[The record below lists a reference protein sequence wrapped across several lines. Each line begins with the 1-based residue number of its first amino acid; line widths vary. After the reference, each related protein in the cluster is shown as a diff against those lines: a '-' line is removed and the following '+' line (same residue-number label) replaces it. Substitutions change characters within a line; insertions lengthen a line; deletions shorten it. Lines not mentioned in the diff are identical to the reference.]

1 MQIFHK
7 LFKEAREETSFP
19 ATKNSSNVSEKAAAA
34 GREIILLKYRGD
46 HRRSER
52 VVGESDESGLK
63 YSWPFSFLCR
73 KDVAKACFY
82 STLDLK
88 RFNNSHNV
96 RPQHCTRSRKMKQE
110 ETTAARGQA
119 TSSNRVDSAA
129 HAVNKVL
136 PVSDSTLSSSAR
148 KNEKSCTLEKKDKV
162 KGDKA
167 KAISRMKELLRW
179 AAAAKSDK
187 AGKFIGR
194 KVLQLRG
201 RATLKAVPDDEELSI
216 DSPKISFRWNIE
228 SCSTTSSACSAI
240 SKASSKNMDL
250 NILSL
255 NSTPVHDRKGNWI
268 TTDSEFVVLEL

>member
-1 MQIFHK
+1 MLIKYIQ
-7 LFKEAREETSFP
+7 LFSFE
-19 ATKNSSNVSEKAAAA
+19 VSEKAAAT
-34 GREIILLKYRGD
+34 GREIISLKYRGD

-82 STLDLK
+82 STVDLK
-88 RFNNSHNV
+88 RFNSHIL
-96 RPQHCTRSRKMKQE
+96 RPQHCTRSRKMKHE

-194 KVLQLRG
+194 KVLQLRS
-201 RATLKAVPDDEELSI
+201 RATLKAVPVPDDEELSI

-255 NSTPVHDRKGNWI
+255 NSTPVHERKGNWI

>member
-7 LFKEAREETSFP
+7 LFRATQEEAREKTSIP
-19 ATKNSSNVSEKAAAA
+19 ATKNSSNVSEKAAAT
-34 GREIILLKYRGD
+34 GREIILLKCRGN

-52 VVGESDESGLK
+52 VGESDKSGLK
-63 YSWPFSFLCR
+63 YSWRFAFLCR

-88 RFNNSHNV
+88 RFNSYNI

-110 ETTAARGQA
+110 ETAARGQA
-119 TSSNRVDSAA
+119 TSNKVDSAA

-136 PVSDSTLSSSAR
+136 PVSDTTLSSSAR
-148 KNEKSCTLEKKDKV
+148 KNEKCCTLEKKEKV

-167 KAISRMKELLRW
+167 TAMSRMKELLRW

-194 KVLQLRG
+194 KVLQLRS

-216 DSPKISFRWNIE
+216 ESPKISFRWNVE

-250 NILSL
+250 NMLSL
-255 NSTPVHDRKGNWI
+255 NSTPVHDWKGNWI

>member
-7 LFKEAREETSFP
+7 LFKEAREETSIP
-19 ATKNSSNVSEKAAAA
+19 ATKNSSNEKAAAT
-34 GREIILLKYRGD
+34 GREIISLKYRGD

-82 STLDLK
+82 STVDLK
-88 RFNNSHNV
+88 RFNSHIL
-96 RPQHCTRSRKMKQE
+96 RPQHCTRSRKMKHE

-148 KNEKSCTLEKKDKV
+148 KNEKSCTLEKKEKV

-216 DSPKISFRWNIE
+216 DSPKISFRWNVE

-255 NSTPVHDRKGNWI
+255 NSTPVHERKGNWI

>member
-7 LFKEAREETSFP
+7 LFKEAREETSIP
-19 ATKNSSNVSEKAAAA
+19 ATKNSSNAT
-34 GREIILLKYRGD
+34 GREIISLKYRGD

-82 STLDLK
+82 STVDLK
-88 RFNNSHNV
+88 RFNSHIL
-96 RPQHCTRSRKMKQE
+96 RPQHCTRSRKMKHE

-148 KNEKSCTLEKKDKV
+148 KNEKR
-162 KGDKA
+162 DKA

-194 KVLQLRG
+194 KS

-255 NSTPVHDRKGNWI
+255 NSTPVHERKGNWI